1 MDHFDASAVV
11 GECSLM
17 EVYLTRIED
26 GTAAALKKSLGRQR
40 LLHDGVT
47 GWELSAYHNQIVIL
61 H

>member
-1 MDHFDASAVV
+1 
-11 GECSLM
+11 M